1 MTYDADTLCVT
12 LGSPEYWAEKAA
24 LPETCDHFKRVAAG
38 LLAPA
43 PQPPH
48 PARIIP
54 DSMTHIDPRCASE
67 LGL

>member
-24 LPETCDHFKRVAAG
+24 LPETRSHFQGVAAG

-43 PQPPH
+43 PQPPR
-48 PARIIP
+48 PARTVP
-54 DSMTHIDPRCASE
+54 DSMMRIDPRCASE